1 MEFLTLKLK
10 GAAHD
15 ATGLTAAMDA
25 SDFGNLENGGVEID
39 GFFGIALEP
48 EEGRDFLHAVLLFI
62 FRSQQFGEAVV
73 ALRHRG
79 DLIGKRCVD
88 WRNKSREAC
97 GNIPALP
104 PVYFYA
110 GPH

>member
-25 SDFGNLENGGVEID
+25 SDFGNLENGGVE
-39 GFFGIALEP
+39 
-48 EEGRDFLHAVLLFI
+48 
-62 FRSQQFGEAVV
+62 
-73 ALRHRG
+73 
-79 DLIGKRCVD
+79 
-88 WRNKSREAC
+88 REAC

-110 GPH
+110 GPHWLAAMAAKNQCIGRAQYDEKELL

>member
-1 MEFLTLKLK
+1 MEFLALELE

-79 DLIGKRCVD
+79 DLI
-88 WRNKSREAC
+88 A
-97 GNIPALP
+97 
-104 PVYFYA
+104 
-110 GPH
+110 

>member
-25 SDFGNLENGGVEID
+25 SDFGNLENGGVE
-39 GFFGIALEP
+39 
-48 EEGRDFLHAVLLFI
+48 
-62 FRSQQFGEAVV
+62 
-73 ALRHRG
+73 
-79 DLIGKRCVD
+79 
-88 WRNKSREAC
+88 REAC